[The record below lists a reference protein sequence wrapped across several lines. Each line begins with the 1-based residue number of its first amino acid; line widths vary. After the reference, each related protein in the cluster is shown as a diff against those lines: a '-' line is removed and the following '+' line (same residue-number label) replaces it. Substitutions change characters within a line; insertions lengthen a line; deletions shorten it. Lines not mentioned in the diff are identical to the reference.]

1 MLARMPMAVIGFFF
15 LLADG
20 RAQNSIDPPLTAA
33 DRSHWSFSKPVRP
46 SIPKLADHPV
56 DAFLLS
62 RLQEK
67 KLSFS
72 PEADRR
78 TLIHRLTLDLHGL
91 PPSRDEINHFLNDQH
106 PNAYERLVDRLLSSP
121 HYGERQAQHWLDIVR
136 YAESNGY
143 ELDGDRPNAWRYRD
157 YIVQSFNS
165 DKPYVQFIREQ
176 LAGDLTGDSP
186 IATGFLRCGPVHVVS
201 GNLDVAMVRQEVLTE
216 MVTGVGSAI
225 LGLTIGCARCHDH
238 KFDPISQGDYYRL
251 EAYFAGTRFKDIE
264 LASENDRKS
273 WKAKVAEIKKKTE
286 PIRRKIAEIDDPIRS
301 KIKDEKV
308 ATLDNATKAAL
319 DAPKDK
325 RTSEQRKLIKNA
337 EGVLTVRWDEILER
351 LTPEQKATRDRLRA
365 DLFAI
370 EGALP
375 PPLPEAW
382 AVSEDDEPPSTFVLK
397 RGDIKRKTERVAPQ
411 PIRVVSGHSKY
422 GTSRL
427 DLANWITATDH
438 PLTARVIV
446 NRIWQQHF
454 GQGLVDTPNDFG
466 TRGGKPSHP
475 ALLDWLAC
483 ELGRSGELGGFK
495 AIHRLIVTS
504 RAYRQ
509 GVDKPLEADPD
520 NRLLSRMNRIRLD
533 AETIRDRMLAVSG
546 SLNRQIGGPSVRIP
560 LEPEV
565 YDLIFTEDEPDQ
577 LWRVTADARQHDRRS
592 IYLYAKRNVR
602 YPMLEAFDQPDG
614 INSCAIRGR
623 STFAPQ
629 ALILMNG
636 PFVQAQAQRLSRLH
650 PQAARDQNVRNDL
663 FESVIGRQP
672 TPREVDLLR
681 KHAENGHTED
691 LSLGLLNLSEFITRP

>member
-1 MLARMPMAVIGFFF
+1 MAVIGFFF

-33 DRSHWSFSKPVRP
+33 DRSHWSFSKLVRP

>member
-308 ATLDNATKAAL
+308 ATLDNVTKAAL

>member
-1 MLARMPMAVIGFFF
+1 MPARMSIAVIGLYFF
-15 LLADG
+15 LADG
-20 RAQNSIDPPLTAA
+20 RAQTYVDPPLTPA
-33 DRSHWSFSKPVRP
+33 DRSHWSFIKPLRP
-46 SIPKLADHPV
+46 LIPKLADHPI
-56 DAFLLS
+56 DAFLLL

-67 KLSFS
+67 NLSFS

-91 PPSRDEINHFLNDQH
+91 PPSRDEINLFLSDQR
-106 PNAYERLVDRLLSSP
+106 PDAYEHLVDRLLASP

-157 YIVQSFNS
+157 YVIHSFNS
-165 DKPYVQFIREQ
+165 DKPYGQFIREQ

-201 GNLDVAMVRQEVLTE
+201 GNLDIAMVRQEVLTE

-264 LASENDRKS
+264 LSDENERKS

-286 PIRRKIAEIDDPIRS
+286 PIRRKIAEIDDPIRT

-308 ATLDNATKAAL
+308 ATLDDETKAAF
-319 DAPKDK
+319 DTPKDK
-325 RTSEQRKLIKNA
+325 RTANQKKLIKNA

-351 LTPEQKATRDRLRA
+351 LTPEQKVTRDRLRA

-375 PPLPEAW
+375 SPLPEAW
-382 AVSEDDEPPSTFVLK
+382 AVSEDDEPPTTFVLK
-397 RGDIKRKTERVAPQ
+397 RGDIRRKTERVAPQ
-411 PIRVVSGHSKY
+411 PVRVISSHSKY
-422 GTSRL
+422 GTSRR

-438 PLTARVIV
+438 PLTARVII

-475 ALLDWLAC
+475 ELLDWLSC
-483 ELGRSGELGGFK
+483 ELGRTGELGGFK

-509 GVDKPLEADPD
+509 KVDKPLEIDHD

-546 SLNRQIGGPSVRIP
+546 SLNRKIGGPSIRIP

-577 LWRVTADARQHDRRS
+577 LWRVTADAMQHDRRS

-636 PFVQAQAQRLSRLH
+636 PFVRTQAQRLSRIH
-650 PQAARDQNVRNDL
+650 PLASKDQNVRNDL
-663 FESVIGRQP
+663 FERIVGRLP
-672 TPREVDLLR
+672 TPEEVQLLA
-681 KHAENGHTED
+681 KYAQNGQTED
-691 LSLGLLNLSEFITRP
+691 LSLGLLNLAEFITRP

>member
-1 MLARMPMAVIGFFF
+1 MAVIGFFF